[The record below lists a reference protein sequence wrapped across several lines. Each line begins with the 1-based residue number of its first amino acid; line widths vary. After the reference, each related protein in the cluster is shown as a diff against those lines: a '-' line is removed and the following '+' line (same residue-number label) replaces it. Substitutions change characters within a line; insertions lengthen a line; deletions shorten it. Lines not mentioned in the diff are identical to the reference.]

1 MDTTKFFNNINRFL
15 SIIKKSKNLDS
26 KVISIYYILD
36 YLNINKT
43 LLNHNKQAKYIIY
56 EIISDNYMEFEQ
68 HTFITDLGK
77 KYYNLF
83 VNIVNNIDLQFNN
96 NELENEFKKNLGKY
110 LKKID
115 TIDNADNRM
124 IFCYFVF
131 LYMLNNT
138 NNLMEMFKTHTVFY
152 TTVKNKI
159 YEIENA
165 VNNRLIKSNN
175 YIYKKYKYKLLYTLK
190 LLKEKIIT

>member
-36 YLNINKT
+36 FLNINKT

-83 VNIVNNIDLQFNN
+83 VNIVNNIDLQLNN

>member
-83 VNIVNNIDLQFNN
+83 VNIVNNIDLQLNN

-138 NNLMEMFKTHTVFY
+138 NNLMEMFKTHTAFY